1 MIRSRRRV
9 GWCEFSSG
17 FRQARGS
24 QRPLNLTVP
33 AGRLKLFFLPRTLP
47 IGIRMNWCG
56 SMKTDTVGRM
66 VVTDKT
72 DLNKRRV
79 SLQHVEV
86 LAGEG
91 VISKV
96 ERWLGGRL
104 KDIRAFIE
112 GLYEHDLHA
121 KRVDALAGA
130 TGTQRSPSIWWP
142 GMSDARSV
150 GTICQRDGWDRIN
163 NRPHQ

>member
-1 MIRSRRRV
+1 
-9 GWCEFSSG
+9 
-17 FRQARGS
+17 
-24 QRPLNLTVP
+24 
-33 AGRLKLFFLPRTLP
+33 
-47 IGIRMNWCG
+47 MNWCG

-104 KDIRAFIE
+104 KDIRAFIASMSMTFMPR
-112 GLYEHDLHA
+112 GLM
-121 KRVDALAGA
+121 
-130 TGTQRSPSIWWP
+130 PWP
-142 GMSDARSV
+142 GRRWA
-150 GTICQRDGWDRIN
+150 
-163 NRPHQ
+163 

>member
-1 MIRSRRRV
+1 
-9 GWCEFSSG
+9 
-17 FRQARGS
+17 
-24 QRPLNLTVP
+24 
-33 AGRLKLFFLPRTLP
+33 
-47 IGIRMNWCG
+47 MNWCG

-72 DLNKRRV
+72 DFNKRRV

-112 GLYEHDLHA
+112 GLYEPDLHA

-130 TGTQRSPSIWWP
+130 TGRQRSPSSWWP

-150 GTICQRDGWDRIN
+150 GTICQRDGWDIPRLCGN
-163 NRPHQ
+163 PKKSLANQFCRDSDPFHDPPRLPRP